1 MKRAA
6 TLAFVGALFLF
17 GAALVAFD
25 ELLTA
30 IFGRKVG

>member
-6 TLAFVGALFLF
+6 GLAFVGALLVY

-30 IFGRKVG
+30 VFGRKVG